1 MEKPDGGQ
9 RPILNLPLFAK
20 LWSRMRR
27 PLCEEWESRH
37 KEDCFWG
44 SSTSTCDRASWIHNT
59 LMAFAQGD
67 MNLAAGTGLL
77 DFKKFYEYVSHEKLH
92 EAAM

>member
-1 MEKPDGGQ
+1 MTVGDTLESVLDRTLDQGSGRSQ
-9 RPILNLPLFAK
+9 MVGRERPILNLPLFAK

-67 MNLAAGTGLL
+67 MNLAAGTG
-77 DFKKFYEYVSHEKLH
+77 
-92 EAAM
+92 